1 MTWIEYLLN
10 AAQKSKW
17 NLELWV
23 RYLNKVIQ
31 RDKILLSKTDID
43 YLMSSEELTSFQR
56 VFLELALEKET
67 THWEMTVG
75 MSEPTQS
82 IHLQSVLK
90 ELKKE

>member
-1 MTWIEYLLN
+1 MTWIEYLLQ

-23 RYLNKVIQ
+23 RM
-31 RDKILLSKTDID
+31 T
-43 YLMSSEELTSFQR
+43 EELTSFQR

-67 THWEMTVG
+67 TPWEMTVG
-75 MSEPTQS
+75 MSEPTRS
-82 IHLQSVLK
+82 IHLQAVLQ

>member
-67 THWEMTVG
+67 TPWEMT
-75 MSEPTQS
+75 EPTRS
-82 IHLQSVLK
+82 IHLQAVLQ

>member
-31 RDKILLSKTDID
+31 RDKILLSKKEID
-43 YLMSSEELTSFQR
+43 YLTNCEELTSFQR

-67 THWEMTVG
+67 TPWEMTVG
-75 MSEPTQS
+75 MSEPTRS
-82 IHLQSVLK
+82 IHLQAVLQ

>member
-43 YLMSSEELTSFQR
+43 YLMSSEELCIFSYYF
-56 VFLELALEKET
+56 
-67 THWEMTVG
+67 H
-75 MSEPTQS
+75 
-82 IHLQSVLK
+82 
-90 ELKKE
+90 

>member
-43 YLMSSEELTSFQR
+43 YLMSSEE
-56 VFLELALEKET
+56 
-67 THWEMTVG
+67 
-75 MSEPTQS
+75 
-82 IHLQSVLK
+82 
-90 ELKKE
+90 

>member
-43 YLMSSEELTSFQR
+43 YLINLGIDLPLITNLIIQLNLKGYHIDTSINDIDALVEVIGGEL
-56 VFLELALEKET
+56 
-67 THWEMTVG
+67 HG
-75 MSEPTQS
+75 
-82 IHLQSVLK
+82 
-90 ELKKE
+90 